1 MSHERDRRGANESY
15 KGDPYAFMSK
25 EKPYALYVH
34 GMGSGA
40 KSGTKSSLGHYLDGY
55 EWLSPELPVE
65 PAEAMAILEDY
76 VNVFSPALIAGT
88 SLGGL
93 YLLYLDAPEAVKV
106 AINPTYNI
114 ETTLRRIGYGKHL
127 YHCEREDG
135 ATEYTIDEPLVKR
148 YKAVRDQRTPIPSKR
163 MVALFSSDD
172 ELVGREPAKQ
182 NAAALQRLGYEIHWS
197 DKFGHRLNQP
207 AAKLL
212 SKILLEN
219 NNQ

>member
-1 MSHERDRRGANESY
+1 MGNGYTYNSE
-15 KGDPYAFMSK
+15 PL
-25 EKPYALYVH
+25 PYALYVH

-65 PAEAMAILEDY
+65 PEAAMAILDDY
-76 VNVFSPALIAGT
+76 VGVFSPALIAGT

-93 YLLYLDAPEAVKV
+93 YLLYLDAPEATKV

-114 ETTLRRIGYGKHL
+114 ETTLRRIGYGKHPF
-127 YHCEREDG
+127 HCEREDG

-148 YKAVRDQRTPIPSKR
+148 YAAIRDSRTPMPSRR

-212 SKILLEN
+212 AKILSE
-219 NNQ
+219 

>member
-1 MSHERDRRGANESY
+1 MNNNYQYNSE
-15 KGDPYAFMSK
+15 PL
-25 EKPYALYVH
+25 PYALYVH

-65 PAEAMAILEDY
+65 PEVAMAILDDY
-76 VNVFSPALIAGT
+76 VGVFSPALIAGT

-93 YLLYLDAPEAVKV
+93 YLLYLNAPETTKV

-114 ETTLRRIGYGKHL
+114 ETTLRRIGYGKHPF
-127 YHCEREDG
+127 HCEREDG
-135 ATEYTIDEPLVKR
+135 AKEYTIDEPLVKR
-148 YKAVRDQRTPIPSKR
+148 YAAIRDSRTPMPSRR

-212 SKILLEN
+212 AKILSE
-219 NNQ
+219 

>member
-1 MSHERDRRGANESY
+1 MSLSYHNE
-15 KGDPYAFMSK
+15 PL
-25 EKPYALYVH
+25 PYALYVH

-114 ETTLRRIGYGKHL
+114 ETTLRRIGYGKHS

-163 MVALFSSDD
+163 MVAFFSSDD

-212 SKILLEN
+212 SKILSGS
-219 NNQ
+219 

>member
-1 MSHERDRRGANESY
+1 MSFSYHNE
-15 KGDPYAFMSK
+15 PL
-25 EKPYALYVH
+25 PYALYVH

-114 ETTLRRIGYGKHL
+114 ETTLRRIGYGKHP

-212 SKILLEN
+212 SKILSGS
-219 NNQ
+219 

>member
-1 MSHERDRRGANESY
+1 MNYNYINE
-15 KGDPYAFMSK
+15 PL
-25 EKPYALYVH
+25 PYALYIH

-40 KSGTKSSLGHYLDGY
+40 KSGTKSSLGHYLDRY

-65 PAEAMAILEDY
+65 PAEAMAILDDY
-76 VNVFSPALIAGT
+76 VKVFNPALIAGT

-93 YLLYLDAPEAVKV
+93 YLMYLDAPDAVKV

-114 ETTLRRIGYGKHL
+114 ETTLRRIGYGKHK

-148 YKAVRDQRTPIPSKR
+148 YMAVRDGREPVASKR
-163 MVALFSSDD
+163 MVALFSTDD
-172 ELVGREPAKQ
+172 ELVGREPSKQ
-182 NAAALQRLGYEIHWS
+182 NAASLQRFGYEIHWC

-207 AAKLL
+207 AAKMLA
-212 SKILLEN
+212 KIVNGEL
-219 NNQ
+219 

>member
-1 MSHERDRRGANESY
+1 MNY
-15 KGDPYAFMSK
+15 FYNNLPL
-25 EKPYALYVH
+25 PYALYVH

-65 PAEAMAILEDY
+65 PAEAMVILEDY
-76 VNVFSPALIAGT
+76 VKVFSPELIAGT

-93 YLLYLDAPEAVKV
+93 YLLYLDAPEATKV

-114 ETTLRRIGYGKHL
+114 ETTLRRIGYGKHPF
-127 YHCEREDG
+127 HCEREDG

-148 YKAVRDQRTPIPSKR
+148 YMSVRDDHTPVPSKR
-163 MVALFSSDD
+163 MVALFSTDD

-182 NAAALQRLGYEIHWS
+182 NAAALQRIGYEVHWC

-212 SKILLEN
+212 AKILSTP
-219 NNQ
+219 

>member
-1 MSHERDRRGANESY
+1 MNYSY
-15 KGDPYAFMSK
+15 NSQPL
-25 EKPYALYVH
+25 PYALYIH

-40 KSGTKSSLGHYLDGY
+40 KSGTKSSLGHYLDQY

-65 PAEAMAILEDY
+65 PEAAMSILEDY
-76 VNVFSPALIAGT
+76 VKVFSPTLIAGT

-93 YLLYLDAPEAVKV
+93 YLIYLDAPDAVKV
-106 AINPTYNI
+106 AVNPTYNI
-114 ETTLRRIGYGKHL
+114 ETTLRRIGYGRHPF
-127 YHCEREDG
+127 HCEREDG

-148 YKAVRDQRTPIPSKR
+148 YMALRDQRTPLPSAR
-163 MVALFSSDD
+163 MIALFSTDD

-212 SKILLEN
+212 AKTIN
-219 NNQ
+219 PQTI

>member
-1 MSHERDRRGANESY
+1 MSLSYHNE
-15 KGDPYAFMSK
+15 PL
-25 EKPYALYVH
+25 PYALYVH

-114 ETTLRRIGYGKHL
+114 ETTLRRIGYGKHP

-148 YKAVRDQRTPIPSKR
+148 YKAVRDQRAPMPSKR
-163 MVALFSSDD
+163 MVAFFSSDD

-207 AAKLL
+207 AAKML
-212 SKILLEN
+212 SKILSGS
-219 NNQ
+219 

>member
-1 MSHERDRRGANESY
+1 MNYYYQSE
-15 KGDPYAFMSK
+15 P
-25 EKPYALYVH
+25 KPYALYVH

-40 KSGTKSSLGHYLDGY
+40 KSGTKSSLGHYLDNY

-65 PAEAMAILEDY
+65 PGEAMTILEDY
-76 VNVFSPALIAGT
+76 VKVFSPTLIAGT

-93 YLLYLDAPEAVKV
+93 YLLYLDAPEATKV

-114 ETTLRRIGYGKHL
+114 ETTLRRIGYGKHPF
-127 YHCEREDG
+127 HCVREDG

-148 YKAVRDQRTPIPSKR
+148 YMAVRDSKMPMPSLR

-172 ELVGREPAKQ
+172 ELVGRESAKQ
-182 NAAALQRLGYEIHWS
+182 NAAALEKLGYEIHWS

-207 AAKLL
+207 AAKMLA
-212 SKILLEN
+212 KILE
-219 NNQ
+219 Q

>member
-1 MSHERDRRGANESY
+1 MSLSYHNE
-15 KGDPYAFMSK
+15 PL
-25 EKPYALYVH
+25 PYALYVH

-114 ETTLRRIGYGKHL
+114 ETTLRRIGYGKHP

-148 YKAVRDQRTPIPSKR
+148 YMAVRDQRTPMPSKR
-163 MVALFSSDD
+163 MVAFFSSND

-207 AAKLL
+207 AAKML
-212 SKILLEN
+212 SKILSGS
-219 NNQ
+219 

>member
-1 MSHERDRRGANESY
+1 MDYTYNNE
-15 KGDPYAFMSK
+15 PL
-25 EKPYALYVH
+25 PYALYVH

-40 KSGTKSSLGHYLDGY
+40 KSGTKSSLGHYLTGY

-65 PAEAMAILEDY
+65 PEAAMAILEDY
-76 VNVFSPALIAGT
+76 VKVFSPTLIAGT

-93 YLLYLDAPEAVKV
+93 YLLYLDAPEATKV

-114 ETTLRRIGYGKHL
+114 ETTLRRIGYGKHPF
-127 YHCEREDG
+127 HCEREDG

-148 YKAVRDQRTPIPSKR
+148 YMAVRDSRVPVTSRR

-182 NAAALQRLGYEIHWS
+182 NAAALQRLGYEIYWC

-212 SKILLEN
+212 AKILAE
-219 NNQ
+219 

>member
-1 MSHERDRRGANESY
+1 MNQDYHYGNR
-15 KGDPYAFMSK
+15 PL
-25 EKPYALYVH
+25 PYALYVH

-65 PAEAMAILEDY
+65 PEEAMAILEDY
-76 VNVFSPALIAGT
+76 VKVFSPALIAGT

-93 YLLYLDAPEAVKV
+93 YLLYLDAPEATKV

-114 ETTLRRIGYGKHL
+114 ETTLRRIGYGKHPF
-127 YHCEREDG
+127 HCEREDG
-135 ATEYTIDEPLVKR
+135 ATEYVIDEPLVKR
-148 YKAVRDQRTPIPSKR
+148 YMAVRDQRTPVPSAR
-163 MVALFSSDD
+163 MVALFSTDD
-172 ELVGREPAKQ
+172 ELVGRESAKQ
-182 NAAALQRLGYEIHWS
+182 NAAALQRLGYEIHWC

-212 SKILLEN
+212 SKILSDK
-219 NNQ
+219 

>member
-1 MSHERDRRGANESY
+1 MGNGYTYNSE
-15 KGDPYAFMSK
+15 PL
-25 EKPYALYVH
+25 PYALYVH

-65 PAEAMAILEDY
+65 PEAAMAILDDY
-76 VNVFSPALIAGT
+76 VGVFSPALIAGT

-93 YLLYLDAPEAVKV
+93 YLLYLNAPDATKV

-114 ETTLRRIGYGKHL
+114 ETTLRRIGYGKHPF
-127 YHCEREDG
+127 HCEREDG
-135 ATEYTIDEPLVKR
+135 AKEYTIDEPLVKR
-148 YKAVRDQRTPIPSKR
+148 YAAIRDSRTPMPSRR

-212 SKILLEN
+212 AKILSE
-219 NNQ
+219 

>member
-1 MSHERDRRGANESY
+1 MSLSYHNE
-15 KGDPYAFMSK
+15 PL
-25 EKPYALYVH
+25 PYALYVH

-114 ETTLRRIGYGKHL
+114 ETTLRRIGYGKHP

-148 YKAVRDQRTPIPSKR
+148 YKAVRDQRAPIPSKR

-212 SKILLEN
+212 SKILSGS
-219 NNQ
+219 